1 MSTYGINNST
11 VGSQFNLIEGKQKSY
26 LFQLFVL
33 ERVITSVYTFD
44 ISITQW
50 SMWKCKK
57 DLSVSIS
64 FFSVNVN

>member
-57 DLSVSIS
+57 DL
-64 FFSVNVN
+64 N